1 MFDMDMLFD
10 ILRETCMPSNYWL
23 KPMSYYKLTTIENYI
38 IVVNSINIYA
48 LSLILYGKYSIPF
61 VIESTPIIIDVVK
74 SVDFL
79 NEFQKNADVIILEN
93 NKELFLIA
101 HRILDS
107 FMNSVELT
115 NIVTISQLAD
125 EYGNMVSDAI
135 KNDFIL
141 YNKLLKNDIL
151 VNYIVDIIKKGFL
164 NKNIP
169 ELLGLKLN

>member
-1 MFDMDMLFD
+1 MDMLFD

>member
-1 MFDMDMLFD
+1 MDMLFD

-23 KPMSYYKLTTIENYI
+23 KPMSYYKLTTIENYL

-61 VIESTPIIIDVVK
+61 VIESTPIIIDIVK
-74 SVDFL
+74 SVDFFH
-79 NEFQKNADVIILEN
+79 EFQKNADVIILEN

-107 FMNSVELT
+107 FMNSVEIT
-115 NIVTISQLAD
+115 KITTISQLAD
-125 EYGNMVSDAI
+125 EYGNMVSNAI
-135 KNDFIL
+135 KNDFVL
-141 YNKLLKNDIL
+141 YNKFLKNDML

-169 ELLGLKLN
+169 ELLGLKLS